1 MKEMSGGIHEVFDL
15 KNVDKNHFWSVLM
28 AIKDRKCV
36 GGSAFFVCFYFLDLI
51 FEKYLNFCL

>member
-15 KNVDKNHFWSVLM
+15 KNVDKNHFWNVLM

-36 GGSAFFVCFYFLDLI
+36 GGSAFFVCFYFLNS
-51 FEKYLNFCL
+51 NFVSYA